1 MGLQKSK
8 RGKSRTHRKRSAW
21 SKLDSVQSMTCP
33 NCHEPKLPHRVCPA
47 CGYYDGRKVGT
58 TAEAPVAAEN

>member
-21 SKLDSVQSMTCP
+21 SKLDSVLYLTCH
-33 NCHEPKLPHRVCPA
+33 NCNEQMFPHGLCPA
-47 CGYYDGRKVGT
+47 CGYFDGRNVGT
-58 TAEAPVAAEN
+58 KAEAPVAAEN

>member
-21 SKLDSVQSMTCP
+21 SKLDSVQSMT
-33 NCHEPKLPHRVCPA
+33 EPKLPHHVCPS

-58 TAEAPVAAEN
+58 KAEAAVTAEN